1 MARLLTTAFIELLA
15 PKDEQYEV
23 GDLKVGGL
31 RICIYVSGVR
41 SWVVR
46 FRFGG
51 VQKKLTIG
59 TFPLISLATAR
70 KRAQEA
76 IGEIAKGI
84 DPSAVKKASR
94 AALIAKVAEEAKPL
108 DLIESAAERFIAAHG
123 SKQKGLRP
131 RTTSE
136 VARLVRRNILPT
148 WKGKRLSA
156 ISRADAK
163 RLLADIVVDRPVL
176 ANRVASV
183 LMMLGKWAIEEEVI
197 AQNPF
202 ADLPKPAKE
211 TPRDRVL
218 DEREIGALLQALDA
232 EEDDYPYRPL
242 IKLLLLLGQRR
253 SEVAEMTWSEVDLNA
268 KVWRLP
274 ASRSK
279 NGIEHTLPLPQA
291 AIDILRGLPRFAGS
305 DLVFSTDGKRNLG
318 NFIRIK
324 ERLDRRMEAT
334 LGDAFKP
341 WTIHDVRRSFASG
354 LGEIGIQPH
363 IIEACLNHR
372 SGVIKGIARTYN
384 RHPYL
389 GEMKLALEAWA
400 ARIRE
405 IETGEQAAV
414 NVVEFRSN

>member
-1 MARLLTTAFIELLA
+1 M
-15 PKDEQYEV
+15 
-23 GDLKVGGL
+23 
-31 RICIYVSGVR
+31 
-41 SWVVR
+41 VR

-218 DEREIGALLQALDA
+218 DEREIGALLQALEA
-232 EEDDYPYRPL
+232 EQGDGYPYSPL
-242 IKLLLLLGQRR
+242 FRLLLLLGQRR
-253 SEVAEMTWSEVDLNA
+253 SEIAEMRWSEVNLESGLW
-268 KVWRLP
+268 VLP
-274 ASRSK
+274 KERSK
-279 NGIEHTLPLPQA
+279 NRTAHTLPLPQA

-305 DLVFSTDGKRNLG
+305 DLVFSTDGVRNLG
-318 NFIRIK
+318 NFISIK
-324 ERLDRRMEAT
+324 GRLDKRMEAT
-334 LGDAFKP
+334 LGDAFG
-341 WTIHDVRRSFASG
+341 VGRSM
-354 LGEIGIQPH
+354 I
-363 IIEACLNHR
+363 
-372 SGVIKGIARTYN
+372 
-384 RHPYL
+384 
-389 GEMKLALEAWA
+389 
-400 ARIRE
+400 
-405 IETGEQAAV
+405 
-414 NVVEFRSN
+414 